1 LGFLQKNH
9 FTRGI
14 LGEWGFVEFA
24 ASDQRILHPN
34 LPDFDNIGDGIQ

>member
-1 LGFLQKNH
+1 
-9 FTRGI
+9 
-14 LGEWGFVEFA
+14 VEVA